1 MFKRKFLV
9 TYDLHKPNYEYASL
23 EATLLAFP
31 QSRRVLGSVWILQS
45 GLSAKE
51 INDRL
56 LAAIGPGASV
66 LVVGLTGEASWFGL
80 SLTISEWLRRTLR
93 FRVPRID

>member
-1 MFKRKFLV
+1 MLKNYVV
-9 TYDLHKPNYEYASL
+9 TYDLHKPNYDYTSL
-23 EATLLAFP
+23 EATLLAFH
-31 QSRRVLGSVWILQS
+31 QSRRVLGSVWIIQS

-51 INDRL
+51 ISDRL

-93 FRVPRID
+93 FRVSRID